1 MAAGTELAAAY
12 VSLTISANQIAP
24 QVNKQFGAVEKQADK
39 SGKSAGKRLSA
50 GIAGAFAGVLA
61 GIGVKDFLGDA
72 LAEARESQKVGA
84 LTSSIIKSTGGA
96 AKVTEK
102 QIGDL
107 ASALSR
113 KTGIDDEAIQTGS
126 NLLLTFKNVR
136 NEAGAGNDMF
146 NKATAAALDLS
157 KAGFGSVDGA
167 AKMLGKALNDPV
179 KGISAL
185 GRAGVTFTEQ
195 QKKQIKTM
203 TESGDVLGAQKI
215 IMSEVESQVGGAAAA
230 TATAGDKARVTF
242 DNLKESAGTYLLPV
256 VDKLSTKFVTL
267 VEEFQSGVGAGGRFK
282 EIIVQVRDGVMSAVD
297 WFRRYQD
304 ILIPLGGAVLAIVA
318 AMKVWSAI
326 TKAYVAIQTAL
337 NVVMSANP
345 IGLVVLAIV
354 GLVAALVLAYKK
366 SETFRAIVDAA
377 WKGVKAAI
385 SGVVDWFRNTAWPW
399 MRDAFTWIG
408 DKAKALWGQV
418 KIAWDGIKG
427 GVSAVVSWFRD
438 VAWPVLRNAFQWIAD
453 KAGWLWN
460 NIIKPYFNAMSTLW
474 KTVFGFLRDT
484 VWPIA
489 RDAFANIA
497 AKGKWMWESVL
508 KPAFDA
514 IKTGVGR
521 VKDAFET
528 AKNGIG
534 AAWGKLEGLAK
545 KPVKFIIQTV
555 LNDGLIAGFNWLS
568 GKIGGPHVD
577 PIRLPKGFATGGV
590 LPGYTPGRD
599 VHRFYSPTG
608 GRLDLSGGEAIMRPE
623 FTRLVGGE
631 SGVARLNAMARAG
644 RVPMQAFAGGGVFGS
659 VKDALAGG
667 ASWLWD
673 KASAA
678 FKALSNPLGY
688 LKGKLP
694 SIPGAGVISDYTTGV
709 KDKLLGLAVDKI
721 KGLFKTFQGAA
732 AQEGGQT
739 GAAVTGPGGAMR
751 WQAIWNLIRS
761 VAPESRMTSN
771 YRPGA
776 ITASGFPSKHGMG
789 RAVDLVS
796 SNMMA
801 TFNKLRPLRPWT
813 ELYYSPAGNRQL
825 LNGRPHYPTGIT
837 RQMHFSHIHAAM
849 ARGGVIPKPLLF
861 DRGGVLPQGTS
872 MVHNATGAPE
882 PLARVDQMGGDII
895 VNLDVNDL
903 RALRTVEDFVSMVG
917 VRSRMTAGVR

>member
-72 LAEARESQKVGA
+72 FGEARESQKVGA
-84 LTSSIIKSTGGA
+84 LTANVIKTTGGA
-96 AKVTEK
+96 AKVTAA
-102 QIGDL
+102 QVGDL
-107 ASALSR
+107 ASAISQ
-113 KTGIDDEAIQTGS
+113 KNAVDDEAVQGGA
-126 NLLLTFKNVR
+126 NLLLTFTNVR
-136 NEAGAGNDMF
+136 NEVGKGNDVF
-146 NKATAAALDLS
+146 NQATMMASDMSTALGTDM
-157 KAGFGSVDGA
+157 KGA
-167 AKMLGKALNDPV
+167 SLQLGKALNDPV

-185 GRAGVTFTEQ
+185 SRSGVSFTAA
-195 QKKQIKTM
+195 QKDQIKALVAT
-203 TESGDVLGAQKI
+203 GDTLGAQKI
-215 IMSEVESQVGGAAAA
+215 ILAELGKEFGGAGAAAA
-230 TATAGDKARVTF
+230 TSSDRAAVAAG
-242 DNLKESAGTYLLPV
+242 NLKETIGTALLPV
-256 VDKLSTKFVTL
+256 ADKVASIFADHIAPAISTFVTGM
-267 VEEFQSGVGAGGRFK
+267 QDGTGAGGKFVDIFQGSVVPVADK
-282 EIIVQVRDGVMSAVD
+282 IKVLFADHIVPAVKDFVTGMQDGTGVGGTFVSILEGVWSAGQNVISFLVD
-297 WFRRYQD
+297 YQD
-304 ILIPLGGAVLAIVA
+304 VLVPVAAGILAIVGGIKA
-318 AMKVWSAI
+318 YNLATLAWQAI
-326 TKAYVAIQTAL
+326 TKTAMAVQMAF
-337 NVVMSANP
+337 NVVLSANP
-345 IGLVVLAIV
+345 IGLVVLALV
-354 GLVAALVLAYKK
+354 GLGTALVVAYKK
-366 SETFRAIVDAA
+366 SETFRAIVDGA

-385 SGVVDWFRNTAWPW
+385 SAVVDWFRNTAWPW

-534 AAWGKLEGLAK
+534 AAWGELEGLAK

-623 FTRLVGGE
+623 FARL
-631 SGVARLNAMARAG
+631 VARLGWTGSTQWPAPGTSRCRRSRAVASSTGSRARAPARSTG
-644 RVPMQAFAGGGVFGS
+644 R
-659 VKDALAGG
+659 
-667 ASWLWD
+667 
-673 KASAA
+673 
-678 FKALSNPLGY
+678 
-688 LKGKLP
+688 
-694 SIPGAGVISDYTTGV
+694 
-709 KDKLLGLAVDKI
+709 
-721 KGLFKTFQGAA
+721 
-732 AQEGGQT
+732 
-739 GAAVTGPGGAMR
+739 
-751 WQAIWNLIRS
+751 
-761 VAPESRMTSN
+761 
-771 YRPGA
+771 
-776 ITASGFPSKHGMG
+776 
-789 RAVDLVS
+789 
-796 SNMMA
+796 
-801 TFNKLRPLRPWT
+801 
-813 ELYYSPAGNRQL
+813 
-825 LNGRPHYPTGIT
+825 
-837 RQMHFSHIHAAM
+837 
-849 ARGGVIPKPLLF
+849 
-861 DRGGVLPQGTS
+861 
-872 MVHNATGAPE
+872 
-882 PLARVDQMGGDII
+882 
-895 VNLDVNDL
+895 
-903 RALRTVEDFVSMVG
+903 
-917 VRSRMTAGVR
+917 